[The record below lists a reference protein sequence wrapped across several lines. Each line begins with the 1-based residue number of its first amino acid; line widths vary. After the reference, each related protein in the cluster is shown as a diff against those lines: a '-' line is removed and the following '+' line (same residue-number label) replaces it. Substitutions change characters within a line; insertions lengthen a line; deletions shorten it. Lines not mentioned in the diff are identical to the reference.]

1 MEEKDCEVTNRQLV
15 SHLRKLTELMAHSVI
30 GLVDIYNL
38 LPAYV
43 GATSVS
49 SFQKRLR
56 EMLVIAM
63 SVEIRNWGELS
74 SPRETVHN
82 HVLRK
87 WRSWEGAYPNNVDD
101 DPGGFHYEGVEWD
114 ELMVLPPFG

>member
-1 MEEKDCEVTNRQLV
+1 
-15 SHLRKLTELMAHSVI
+15 MAHSVI

-49 SFQKRLR
+49 SFQKWLR
-56 EMLVIAM
+56 KMLVIAM
-63 SVEIRNWGELS
+63 NAEIRNWVLLS